1 MRRFLPALIVLAG
14 LFLLP
19 DPAEARTPRPGV
31 EPPLSAEER
40 RHELGELLVLAI
52 LSGGLGL
59 LALIQGVREFWAC
72 LPSRRPVYLDDDY
85 DD

>member
-19 DPAEARTPRPGV
+19 DPAEARTRRPSID
-31 EPPLSAEER
+31 PPLSAEER
-40 RHELGELLVLAI
+40 RHELGEMLVLAI
-52 LSGGLGL
+52 LAGGLGL
-59 LALIQGVREFWAC
+59 LALIQGVREFRAC
-72 LPSRRPVYLDDDY
+72 LPGRRAVYLDDY